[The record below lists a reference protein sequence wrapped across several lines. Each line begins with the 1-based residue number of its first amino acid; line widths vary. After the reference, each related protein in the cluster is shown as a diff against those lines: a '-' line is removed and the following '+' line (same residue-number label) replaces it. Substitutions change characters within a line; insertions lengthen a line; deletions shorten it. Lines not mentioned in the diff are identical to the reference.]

1 MTKNNIDKQ
10 PQMTNAGIAA
20 SYPVSVTDE
29 FGNTRETHI
38 TGERP
43 LTIYVDKQEIVT
55 LMTLGKFPELL
66 VIGYL
71 HNQGF
76 IKSAAEI
83 KAVQVDWDIDSAAVV
98 TRNGSEGWEEK
109 LKKRTVTSGC
119 GQGTMFGDMMENLA
133 DINLVKPSLAQSSF
147 YRLLHNIR
155 EYNDVYK
162 KSGAVHGC
170 ALCKGEEIEIFIEDV
185 GRHNATDAI
194 AGHML
199 LEGIEGEDKLFYTT
213 GRLTSEM
220 VIKVAQM
227 GIPVLF
233 SRAGITQMGMELSK
247 ELGVT
252 TIARAG
258 GKHFLVYNGA
268 DTMIFDAIPPQK
280 VSSALD
286 DSANKSEDRTRRER
300 RQNAELEV

>member
-1 MTKNNIDKQ
+1 MQNKNKR
-10 PQMTNAGIAA
+10 PEMTNAGIAA

-29 FGNTRETHI
+29 FGNTRKTHI

-43 LTIYVDKQEIVT
+43 LTIYIDKQEIVT

-66 VIGYL
+66 VMGYL
-71 HNQGF
+71 YNQGF
-76 IKSAAEI
+76 IKTVAEI
-83 KAVQVDWDIDSAAVV
+83 KAVQVDWDIESATVV
-98 TRNGSEGWEEK
+98 TTNGSDNWDEK

-119 GQGTMFGDMMENLA
+119 GQGTVFGNIMEDLEN
-133 DINLVKPSLAQSSF
+133 INLTKPSLVQSSF

-155 EYNDVYK
+155 LYNDVYK

-170 ALCKGEEIEIFIEDV
+170 ALCRGENIEIFIEDV

-199 LEGIEGEDKLFYTT
+199 LEGIDGEDKSFYTT

-227 GIPVLF
+227 GISVLF
-233 SRAGITQMGMELSK
+233 SRAGITQMGFELSK
-247 ELGVT
+247 KLGVT

-268 DTMIFDAIPPQK
+268 DTLIFDAKPQGK
-280 VSSALD
+280 TA
-286 DSANKSEDRTRRER
+286 T
-300 RQNAELEV
+300 

>member
-1 MTKNNIDKQ
+1 MYMQNKNKR
-10 PQMTNAGIAA
+10 PEMTNAGIAA

-29 FGNTRETHI
+29 FGNTRKTHI

-43 LTIYVDKQEIVT
+43 LTIYIDKQEIVT
-55 LMTLGKFPELL
+55 LMTLGKYPELL
-66 VIGYL
+66 VMGYL

-76 IKSAAEI
+76 IKTVAEI
-83 KAVQVDWDIDSAAVV
+83 KAVQVDWDIESATVV
-98 TRNGSEGWEEK
+98 TTNGSDNWDEK

-119 GQGTMFGDMMENLA
+119 GQGTVFGNIMEDLEN
-133 DINLVKPSLAQSSF
+133 INLTKPSLVQSSF

-155 EYNDVYK
+155 LYNDVYK

-170 ALCKGEEIEIFIEDV
+170 ALCRGENIEIFIEDV
-185 GRHNATDAI
+185 GRHNATDTI

-199 LEGIEGEDKLFYTT
+199 LEGIDGKDKSFYTT

-227 GIPVLF
+227 GISVLF
-233 SRAGITQMGMELSK
+233 SRAGITQMGFELSK
-247 ELGVT
+247 KLGVT

-268 DTMIFDAIPPQK
+268 DTLIFDAKPPGK
-280 VSSALD
+280 TA
-286 DSANKSEDRTRRER
+286 T
-300 RQNAELEV
+300 

>member
-1 MTKNNIDKQ
+1 MQNKNKR
-10 PQMTNAGIAA
+10 PEMTNAGIAA

-29 FGNTRETHI
+29 FGNTRKTHI

-43 LTIYVDKQEIVT
+43 LTIYIDKQEIVT

-66 VIGYL
+66 VMGYL
-71 HNQGF
+71 YNQGF
-76 IKSAAEI
+76 IKTVAEI
-83 KAVQVDWDIDSAAVV
+83 KAVQVDWDIESATVV
-98 TRNGSEGWEEK
+98 TTNGSDNWDEK

-119 GQGTMFGDMMENLA
+119 GQGTVFGNIMEDLEN
-133 DINLVKPSLAQSSF
+133 INLTKPSLVQSSF

-155 EYNDVYK
+155 LYNDVYK

-170 ALCKGEEIEIFIEDV
+170 ALCRGENIEIFIEDV
-185 GRHNATDAI
+185 GRHNATDTI

-199 LEGIEGEDKLFYTT
+199 LEGIDGVDKSFYTT

-227 GIPVLF
+227 GISVLF
-233 SRAGITQMGMELSK
+233 SRAGITQMGFELSK
-247 ELGVT
+247 KLGVT

-268 DTMIFDAIPPQK
+268 DTLIFDAKPPGK
-280 VSSALD
+280 TA
-286 DSANKSEDRTRRER
+286 T
-300 RQNAELEV
+300 

>member
-1 MTKNNIDKQ
+1 VNMQNKNKR
-10 PQMTNAGIAA
+10 PEMTNAGIAA

-29 FGNTRETHI
+29 FGNTRKTHI

-43 LTIYVDKQEIVT
+43 LTIYIDKQEIVT
-55 LMTLGKFPELL
+55 LMTLGKYPELL
-66 VIGYL
+66 VMGYL

-76 IKSAAEI
+76 IKTVAEI
-83 KAVQVDWDIDSAAVV
+83 KAVQVDWDIESATVV
-98 TRNGSEGWEEK
+98 TTNGSDNWDEK

-119 GQGTMFGDMMENLA
+119 GQGTVFGNIMEDLEN
-133 DINLVKPSLAQSSF
+133 INLTKPSLVQSSF

-155 EYNDVYK
+155 LYNDVYK

-170 ALCKGEEIEIFIEDV
+170 ALCRGENIEIFIEDV

-199 LEGIEGEDKLFYTT
+199 LEGIDGEDKSFYTT

-227 GIPVLF
+227 GISVLF
-233 SRAGITQMGMELSK
+233 SRAGITQMGFELSK
-247 ELGVT
+247 KLGVT

-268 DTMIFDAIPPQK
+268 DTLIFDAKPPGK
-280 VSSALD
+280 TA
-286 DSANKSEDRTRRER
+286 T
-300 RQNAELEV
+300 

>member
-1 MTKNNIDKQ
+1 MQNKNKR
-10 PQMTNAGIAA
+10 PEMTNAGIAA

-29 FGNTRETHI
+29 FGKTRKTHI

-43 LTIYVDKQEIVT
+43 LTIYIDKQEIVT

-66 VIGYL
+66 VMGYL

-76 IKSAAEI
+76 IKTVAEI
-83 KAVQVDWDIDSAAVV
+83 KAVQVDWDIESATVV
-98 TRNGSEGWEEK
+98 TTNGSDNWDEK

-119 GQGTMFGDMMENLA
+119 GQGTVFGNIMEDLEN
-133 DINLVKPSLAQSSF
+133 INLTKPSLVQSSF

-155 EYNDVYK
+155 LYNDVYK

-170 ALCKGEEIEIFIEDV
+170 ALCRGENIEIFIEDV
-185 GRHNATDAI
+185 GRHNATDTI

-199 LEGIEGEDKLFYTT
+199 LEGIDGEDKSFYTT

-227 GIPVLF
+227 GISVLF
-233 SRAGITQMGMELSK
+233 SRAGITQMGFELSK
-247 ELGVT
+247 KLGVT

-268 DTMIFDAIPPQK
+268 DTLIFDAKP
-280 VSSALD
+280 
-286 DSANKSEDRTRRER
+286 RRK
-300 RQNAELEV
+300 NAT

>member
-1 MTKNNIDKQ
+1 MNMQNKNKR
-10 PQMTNAGIAA
+10 PEMTNAGIAA

-29 FGNTRETHI
+29 FGKTRKTHI

-43 LTIYVDKQEIVT
+43 LTIYIDKQEIVT

-66 VIGYL
+66 VMGYL

-76 IKSAAEI
+76 IKTVAEI
-83 KAVQVDWDIDSAAVV
+83 KAVQVDWDIESATVV
-98 TRNGSEGWEEK
+98 TTNGSDNWDEK

-119 GQGTMFGDMMENLA
+119 GQGTVFGNIMEDLEN
-133 DINLVKPSLAQSSF
+133 INLTKPSLVQSSF

-155 EYNDVYK
+155 LYNDVYK

-170 ALCKGEEIEIFIEDV
+170 ALCRGENIEIFIEDV
-185 GRHNATDAI
+185 GRHNATDTI

-199 LEGIEGEDKLFYTT
+199 LEGIDGEDKSFYTT

-227 GIPVLF
+227 GISVLF
-233 SRAGITQMGMELSK
+233 SRAGITQMGFELSK
-247 ELGVT
+247 KLGVT

-268 DTMIFDAIPPQK
+268 DTLIFDAKP
-280 VSSALD
+280 
-286 DSANKSEDRTRRER
+286 RRK
-300 RQNAELEV
+300 NAT

>member
-1 MTKNNIDKQ
+1 MQNKNKR
-10 PQMTNAGIAA
+10 PEMTNAGIAA

-29 FGNTRETHI
+29 FGKTRKTHI

-43 LTIYVDKQEIVT
+43 LTIYIDKQEIVT

-66 VIGYL
+66 VMGYL

-76 IKSAAEI
+76 IKTVAEI
-83 KAVQVDWDIDSAAVV
+83 KAVQVDWDIESATVV
-98 TRNGSEGWEEK
+98 TTNGSDNWDEK

-119 GQGTMFGDMMENLA
+119 GQGTVFGNIMEDLEN
-133 DINLVKPSLAQSSF
+133 INLTKPSLVQSSF

-155 EYNDVYK
+155 LYNDVYK

-170 ALCKGEEIEIFIEDV
+170 ALCRGENIEIFIEDV

-199 LEGIEGEDKLFYTT
+199 LEGIDGEDKSFYTT

-227 GIPVLF
+227 GISVLF
-233 SRAGITQMGMELSK
+233 SRAGITQMGFELSK
-247 ELGVT
+247 KLGVT

-268 DTMIFDAIPPQK
+268 DTLIFDAKP
-280 VSSALD
+280 
-286 DSANKSEDRTRRER
+286 RRK
-300 RQNAELEV
+300 NAT

>member
-1 MTKNNIDKQ
+1 MQNKNKR
-10 PQMTNAGIAA
+10 PEMTNAGIAA

-29 FGNTRETHI
+29 FGNTRKTHI

-43 LTIYVDKQEIVT
+43 LTIYIDKQEIVT

-66 VIGYL
+66 VMGYL
-71 HNQGF
+71 YNQGF
-76 IKSAAEI
+76 IKTVAEI
-83 KAVQVDWDIDSAAVV
+83 KAVQVDWDIESATVV
-98 TRNGSEGWEEK
+98 TTNGSDNWDEK

-119 GQGTMFGDMMENLA
+119 GQGTVFGNIMEDLEN
-133 DINLVKPSLAQSSF
+133 INLTKPSLVQSSF

-155 EYNDVYK
+155 LYNDVYK

-170 ALCKGEEIEIFIEDV
+170 ALCRGENIEIFIEDV
-185 GRHNATDAI
+185 GRHNATDTI

-199 LEGIEGEDKLFYTT
+199 LEGIDGEDKSFYTT

-227 GIPVLF
+227 GISVLF
-233 SRAGITQMGMELSK
+233 SRAGITQMGFELSK
-247 ELGVT
+247 KLGVT

-268 DTMIFDAIPPQK
+268 DTLIFDAKPPGK
-280 VSSALD
+280 TA
-286 DSANKSEDRTRRER
+286 T
-300 RQNAELEV
+300 

>member
-1 MTKNNIDKQ
+1 MYMQNKNKR
-10 PQMTNAGIAA
+10 PEMTNAGIAA

-29 FGNTRETHI
+29 FGNTRKTHI

-43 LTIYVDKQEIVT
+43 LTIYIDKQEIVT

-66 VIGYL
+66 VMGYL

-76 IKSAAEI
+76 IKTVAEI
-83 KAVQVDWDIDSAAVV
+83 KAVQVDWDIESATVV
-98 TRNGSEGWEEK
+98 TTNGSDNWDEK

-119 GQGTMFGDMMENLA
+119 GQGTVFGNIMEDLEN
-133 DINLVKPSLAQSSF
+133 INLTKPSLVQSSF

-155 EYNDVYK
+155 LYNDVYK

-170 ALCKGEEIEIFIEDV
+170 ALCRGENIEIFIEDV

-199 LEGIEGEDKLFYTT
+199 LEGIDGEDKSFYTT

-227 GIPVLF
+227 GISVLF
-233 SRAGITQMGMELSK
+233 SRAGITQMGFELSK
-247 ELGVT
+247 KLGVT

-268 DTMIFDAIPPQK
+268 DTLIFDAKPPGK
-280 VSSALD
+280 TA
-286 DSANKSEDRTRRER
+286 T
-300 RQNAELEV
+300 

>member
-1 MTKNNIDKQ
+1 MQNKNKR
-10 PQMTNAGIAA
+10 PEMTNAGIAA

-29 FGNTRETHI
+29 FGNTRKTHI

-43 LTIYVDKQEIVT
+43 LTIYIDKQEIVT

-66 VIGYL
+66 VMGYL

-76 IKSAAEI
+76 IKTVAEI
-83 KAVQVDWDIDSAAVV
+83 KAVQVDWEIESATVV
-98 TRNGSEGWEEK
+98 TTNGSDNWVEK

-119 GQGTMFGDMMENLA
+119 GQGTVFGNIMEDLEN
-133 DINLVKPSLAQSSF
+133 INLTKPSLVQSSF

-155 EYNDVYK
+155 LYNDVYK

-170 ALCKGEEIEIFIEDV
+170 ALCRGENIEIFIEDV

-199 LEGIEGEDKLFYTT
+199 LEGIDGEDKSFYTT

-227 GIPVLF
+227 GISVLF
-233 SRAGITQMGMELSK
+233 SRAGITQMGFELSK
-247 ELGVT
+247 KLGVT

-268 DTMIFDAIPPQK
+268 DTLIFDAKPPGK
-280 VSSALD
+280 TA
-286 DSANKSEDRTRRER
+286 T
-300 RQNAELEV
+300 

>member
-1 MTKNNIDKQ
+1 MQNKNKR
-10 PQMTNAGIAA
+10 PEMTNAGIAA

-29 FGNTRETHI
+29 FGNTRKTHI

-43 LTIYVDKQEIVT
+43 LTIYIDKQEIVT

-66 VIGYL
+66 VMGYL

-76 IKSAAEI
+76 IKTVAEI
-83 KAVQVDWDIDSAAVV
+83 KAVQVDWDIESATVV
-98 TRNGSEGWEEK
+98 TTNGSDNWDEK

-119 GQGTMFGDMMENLA
+119 GQGTVFGNIMEDLEN
-133 DINLVKPSLAQSSF
+133 INLTKPSLVQSSF

-155 EYNDVYK
+155 LYNDVYK

-170 ALCKGEEIEIFIEDV
+170 ALCRGENIEIFIEDV

-199 LEGIEGEDKLFYTT
+199 LEGIDGEDKSFYTT

-227 GIPVLF
+227 GISVLF
-233 SRAGITQMGMELSK
+233 SRAGITQMGFELSK
-247 ELGVT
+247 KLGVT

-268 DTMIFDAIPPQK
+268 DTLIFDAKPPGK
-280 VSSALD
+280 TD
-286 DSANKSEDRTRRER
+286 T
-300 RQNAELEV
+300 

>member
-1 MTKNNIDKQ
+1 MNMQNKKKR
-10 PQMTNAGIAA
+10 PEMTNAGIAA

-29 FGNTRETHI
+29 FGNTRKTHI

-43 LTIYVDKQEIVT
+43 LTIYIDKQEIVT

-66 VIGYL
+66 VMGYL
-71 HNQGF
+71 YNQGF
-76 IKSAAEI
+76 IKTVAEI
-83 KAVQVDWDIDSAAVV
+83 KAVQVDWDIESATVV
-98 TRNGSEGWEEK
+98 TTNGSDNWDEK

-119 GQGTMFGDMMENLA
+119 GQGTVFGNIMEDLEN
-133 DINLVKPSLAQSSF
+133 INLTKPSLVQSSF

-155 EYNDVYK
+155 LYNDVYK

-170 ALCKGEEIEIFIEDV
+170 ALCRGENIEIFIEDV
-185 GRHNATDAI
+185 GRHNATDTI

-199 LEGIEGEDKLFYTT
+199 LEGIDGEDKSFYTT

-227 GIPVLF
+227 GISVLF
-233 SRAGITQMGMELSK
+233 SRAGITQMGFELSK
-247 ELGVT
+247 KLGVT

-268 DTMIFDAIPPQK
+268 DTLIFDAKPPGK
-280 VSSALD
+280 TA
-286 DSANKSEDRTRRER
+286 T
-300 RQNAELEV
+300 

>member
-1 MTKNNIDKQ
+1 MQNKNKR
-10 PQMTNAGIAA
+10 PEMTNAGIAA

-29 FGNTRETHI
+29 FGNTRKTHI

-43 LTIYVDKQEIVT
+43 LTIYIDKQEIVT

-66 VIGYL
+66 VMGYL

-76 IKSAAEI
+76 IKTVAEI
-83 KAVQVDWDIDSAAVV
+83 KAVQVDWDIESATVV
-98 TRNGSEGWEEK
+98 TTNGSDNWDEK

-119 GQGTMFGDMMENLA
+119 GQGTVFGNIMEDLEN
-133 DINLVKPSLAQSSF
+133 INLTKPSLVQSSF

-155 EYNDVYK
+155 LYNDVYK

-170 ALCKGEEIEIFIEDV
+170 ALCRGENIEIFIEDV
-185 GRHNATDAI
+185 GRHNATDTI

-199 LEGIEGEDKLFYTT
+199 LEGIDGEDKSFYTT

-227 GIPVLF
+227 GISVLF
-233 SRAGITQMGMELSK
+233 SRAGITQMGFELSK
-247 ELGVT
+247 KLGVT

-268 DTMIFDAIPPQK
+268 DTLIFDAKPPRK
-280 VSSALD
+280 
-286 DSANKSEDRTRRER
+286 
-300 RQNAELEV
+300 NAT

>member
-1 MTKNNIDKQ
+1 MNMQIKNKR
-10 PQMTNAGIAA
+10 PEMTNAGIAA

-29 FGNTRETHI
+29 FGNTRKTHI

-43 LTIYVDKQEIVT
+43 LTIYIDKQEIVT

-66 VIGYL
+66 VRGYL

-76 IKSAAEI
+76 IKTVAEI
-83 KAVQVDWDIDSAAVV
+83 KAVQVDWDIESATVV
-98 TRNGSEGWEEK
+98 TTNGSDNWDEK

-119 GQGTMFGDMMENLA
+119 GQGTVFGNIMEDLEN
-133 DINLVKPSLAQSSF
+133 INLTKPSLVQSSF

-155 EYNDVYK
+155 LYNDVYK

-170 ALCKGEEIEIFIEDV
+170 ALCRGENIEIFIEDV

-199 LEGIEGEDKLFYTT
+199 LEGIDGEDKSFYTT

-227 GIPVLF
+227 GISVLF
-233 SRAGITQMGMELSK
+233 SRAGITQMGFELSK
-247 ELGVT
+247 KLGVT

-268 DTMIFDAIPPQK
+268 DTLIFDAKPPGK
-280 VSSALD
+280 TA
-286 DSANKSEDRTRRER
+286 T
-300 RQNAELEV
+300 

>member
-1 MTKNNIDKQ
+1 MQNKNKR
-10 PQMTNAGIAA
+10 PEMTNAGIAA

-29 FGNTRETHI
+29 FGKTRKTHI

-43 LTIYVDKQEIVT
+43 LTIYIDKQEIVT

-66 VIGYL
+66 VMGYL

-76 IKSAAEI
+76 IKTVAEI
-83 KAVQVDWDIDSAAVV
+83 KAVQVDWDIESATVV
-98 TRNGSEGWEEK
+98 TTNGSDNWDEK

-119 GQGTMFGDMMENLA
+119 GQGTVFGNIMEDLEN
-133 DINLVKPSLAQSSF
+133 INLTKPSLVQSSF

-155 EYNDVYK
+155 LYNDVYK

-170 ALCKGEEIEIFIEDV
+170 ALCRGENIEIFIEDV

-199 LEGIEGEDKLFYTT
+199 LEGIDGEDKSFYTT

-227 GIPVLF
+227 GISVLF
-233 SRAGITQMGMELSK
+233 SRAGITQMGFELSK
-247 ELGVT
+247 KLGVT

-268 DTMIFDAIPPQK
+268 DTLIFDAKPPGK
-280 VSSALD
+280 TA
-286 DSANKSEDRTRRER
+286 T
-300 RQNAELEV
+300 